1 MKAIFSN
8 EYVTDDEMVSQHI
21 DVLGPMPTSWLG
33 RWEGRGEFFDQ
44 DGRPREGRWVWPE
57 FEQSFKDGVQH
68 YRRKLEK
75 GEFGEEETQAI
86 LNLIRRMLA
95 FQPQERPTI
104 EEVLDSEWMAKWVL
118 PDLEK
123 LQEQSLT
130 SRFFFDFENMGAS
143 THSGTGSEQVDES
156 GPPPYSLVADGGLV
170 AESGNVQGD
179 GRIDV
184 NLESK
189 IARTLAKIIDLQQ
202 EDIHNPPPD
211 YIDPTKQITSC
222 EFNLNI
228 VIQIVGSRGDVQ
240 PFIALGNALQKHG
253 HRVRIATHDVFADF
267 VHESGLEFFPI
278 GGDPAELMAFMVKNP
293 GLIPQMKTL
302 RAGEVQR
309 KQAMVATMLDG
320 CWRSCIEDD
329 PITKQPFVADAI
341 IANPP
346 SFAHVHCAQALG
358 IPVHL
363 MFTMPWSSTKAFPH
377 PLANLNPSSMDPQ
390 TANWVSYGVVEW
402 LTWQGLGDVINRWRV
417 SIDLEPVPATE
428 GPSLNETLKI
438 PYTYCWSPALVPKPQ
453 DWPSHIGMYSLWF
466 PVTMVKLNGL
476 DVCGFFFREHPS
488 YSPPAKLREFLQ
500 DGPPP
505 VYIGFGSIVVEN
517 PQKLIDT
524 VVIAVVRA
532 GVRAIISK
540 GWSGLV
546 GSPNPN
552 IYYIDDCPHE
562 WLFQHVAAVVHHGG
576 AGTTACGL
584 KNGRPTA
591 IVPFFGD
598 QPFWGNM
605 VARAGAGPK
614 PIPFASL
621 DFQRLT
627 AAIQFCLTS
636 EATEAARVLA
646 FKMQTESGVTAAVG
660 SFHRN
665 LPVEKMRC
673 NLMPNQVAVWRY
685 KKAKA
690 NLDLSNAA
698 VQILIEHQRID
709 EKRLQLYVPGLQPE
723 YELANRWLSCSI
735 SHLVNPIVI
744 EHRRW
749 DPITGMLAAATRTGS
764 TMLGSTA
771 DMIYNPYKEY
781 KRGRSPN
788 TSARALQAP
797 AVPGDPLSRVPS
809 PTRISAADEANSHNC
824 RTPSVGP
831 GSETG
836 PVTTR
841 NGLYVAGSMLGAT
854 MKGFGKFTGSYFK
867 GVVVDIPHA
876 AAEGFRQVPRLYGE
890 KPKDYGVVQDWKSGA
905 IVGGRNFVDGMS
917 DGFTGLFTQPVNGAK
932 EEGALG
938 AVKGFAKGT
947 IGLAT
952 KVPSAGIGLV
962 AYPFQGITKSI
973 EAAFRS
979 QSRKAIVNARLKNGY
994 YETSRMQMADEERSE
1009 MLQSF
1014 DRFF

>member
-1 MKAIFSN
+1 MGA
-8 EYVTDDEMVSQHI
+8 
-21 DVLGPMPTSWLG
+21 
-33 RWEGRGEFFDQ
+33 
-44 DGRPREGRWVWPE
+44 
-57 FEQSFKDGVQH
+57 FKISR
-68 YRRKLEK
+68 YRKERV
-75 GEFGEEETQAI
+75 EET
-86 LNLIRRMLA
+86 
-95 FQPQERPTI
+95 P
-104 EEVLDSEWMAKWVL
+104 
-118 PDLEK
+118 
-123 LQEQSLT
+123 
-130 SRFFFDFENMGAS
+130 
-143 THSGTGSEQVDES
+143 
-156 GPPPYSLVADGGLV
+156 PPPYSLLADGGLV
-170 AESGNVQGD
+170 VESANVQGD

-211 YIDPTKQITSC
+211 YIDLSKQVTTC
-222 EFNLNI
+222 EYKLNI

-253 HRVRIATHDVFADF
+253 HRVRIATHGVFADF
-267 VHESGLEFFPI
+267 VHESGLEFYSI
-278 GGDPAELMAFMVKNP
+278 GGDPTELMAFMVKNP

-302 RAGEVQR
+302 REGEVQR

-320 CWRSCIEDD
+320 CWKSCIDDD
-329 PITKQPFVADAI
+329 PITKEPFVADAI

-346 SFAHVHCAQALG
+346 SFAHIHCAQALS

-377 PLANLNPSSMDPQ
+377 PLANLNSSSMDPR

-417 SIDLEPVPATE
+417 SIDLEPIPATE
-428 GPSLNETLKI
+428 GPALAEALKV

-453 DWPSHIGMYSLWF
+453 DWPGHI
-466 PVTMVKLNGL
+466 
-476 DVCGFFFREHPS
+476 DVCGFFFRDPPS
-488 YSPPAKLREFLQ
+488 YCPPSDLREFLQ

-517 PQKLIDT
+517 PQQLIDT
-524 VVIAVVRA
+524 VVLAVVKT

-562 WLFQHVAAVVHHGG
+562 WLFQHVSAVVHHGG

-605 VARAGAGPK
+605 IARAGAGPK

-621 DFQRLT
+621 NFERL
-627 AAIQFCLTS
+627 AVAIRYCLTP
-636 EATEAARVLA
+636 EATEAARKVA
-646 FKMQTESGVTAAVG
+646 SKMQSESGVIAAVE

-665 LPVEKMRC
+665 LPVDRMRC
-673 NLMPNQVAVWRY
+673 DLMAHQVAVWRY
-685 KKAKA
+685 KKGKGH
-690 NLDLSNAA
+690 LSLSNAA
-698 VQILIEHQRID
+698 VQILIEHQKLN
-709 EKRLQLYVPGLQPE
+709 EKHLQFHP
-723 YELANRWLSCSI
+723 
-735 SHLVNPIVI
+735 VNPIVI

-749 DPITGMLAAATRTGS
+749 DPITAMLSAATTTGS
-764 TMLGSTA
+764 TMLYSTA
-771 DMIYNPYKEY
+771 DMIYHPYKEY

-788 TSARALQAP
+788 PSSRALQAR
-797 AVPGDPLSRVPS
+797 ALPGSSRSREPS
-809 PTRISAADEANSHNC
+809 STRISAADEANSQNC
-824 RTPSVGP
+824 RSPSVEP

-836 PVTTR
+836 PEKKR
-841 NGLYVAGSMLGAT
+841 NGLAVAGSMAGAT

-890 KPKDYGVVQDWKSGA
+890 TPKDYGVIQDWKSGA

-917 DGFTGLFTQPVNGAK
+917 DGFTGLFTQPVDGAK

-938 AVKGFAKGT
+938 AIKGFAKGT

-973 EAAFRS
+973 ESAFRT
-979 QSRKAIVNARLKNGY
+979 QTRKSIVNARLKSGFY
-994 YETSRMQMADEERSE
+994 QTSRMQITDEERHE
-1009 MLQSF
+1009 ILQSF
-1014 DRFF
+1014 DRFLWSADT